1 MTAITKAFM
10 QSRASGYRALIP
22 YFMAGYPSEGAFCR
36 VVAES
41 FAAGADIIEVGIPFS
56 DPVADGPAI
65 QRAGQTALEQGMTID
80 RALGLLSSLRLQ
92 RHQPIVVM
100 SYLNP
105 LLQYGINR
113 FVASAFDAGV
123 RGLIVP
129 DMVVE
134 ESIHVKRACKNAGID
149 LIHLLAPTSSAKRQE
164 AILKK
169 SSGFVYVVS
178 VLGVTGARASLP
190 ETLFDRVAAIK
201 AQSRLPVAIGFGISS
216 PAAAARASEV
226 ADGVIV
232 GSALVERLN
241 PQISEDDQVHS
252 VIDLIKQLR
261 QATRIPPAR
270 VEK

>member
-1 MTAITKAFM
+1 MSVITSAFTH
-10 QSRASGYRALIP
+10 SRASGYRALIP
-22 YFMAGYPSEGAFCR
+22 YFMAGYPTESAFCR
-36 VVAES
+36 VIAES

-65 QRAGQTALEQGMTID
+65 QRAGQTALEQGVTID

-105 LLQYGINR
+105 LLQYGLGR
-113 FVASAFDAGV
+113 FVASAVGAGV

-134 ESIHVKRACKNAGID
+134 ESKDVGSACKVGGID

-164 AILKK
+164 AILRK

-178 VLGVTGARASLP
+178 VLGVTGARTSLP
-190 ETLFDRVAAIK
+190 ETLYDRVAAIK
-201 AQSRLPVAIGFGISS
+201 AQSRLPVAIGFGVSS
-216 PAAAARASEV
+216 PAAAARASQV

-241 PQISEDDQVHS
+241 PQVSENDQVQS
-252 VIDLIKQLR
+252 VIELIKQLR
-261 QATRIPPAR
+261 QATRILPVR